1 MTNQTARLLAA
12 MAEYDHHAG
21 RIHHFVKVHGFAC
34 AIAALEGVDGET
46 QFVLET
52 AALVHDIGIRS
63 CLEKFGSSRGSLQEQ
78 EGPAE
83 AEAVLRSVG
92 GYTEQQIDRVKYL
105 VGHHHTYTDIDGIDY
120 QILVEA
126 DFLVNLQESPDRYR
140 AILAAEQRIFYTQS
154 GKRLLHAL
162 FGLESE

>member
-1 MTNQTARLLAA
+1 MTPQTARLLCA
-12 MAEYDHHAG
+12 MAEYDGDAD

-34 AIAALEGVDGET
+34 AIASLEGVDEET

-52 AALVHDIGIRS
+52 AALVHDIGIRN
-63 CLEKFGSSRGSLQEQ
+63 CLEKYGSSRGPLQEQ

-83 AEAVLRSVG
+83 AEAMLRAVG
-92 GYTEQQIDRVKYL
+92 GYTDQQIDRVKYL
-105 VGHHHTYTDIDGIDY
+105 VGHHHTYTNIDGLDY

-126 DFLVNLQESPDRYR
+126 DFLVNLHESADRYR
-140 AILAAEQRIFYTQS
+140 AILAEERIFRTES

-162 FGLESE
+162 FGIE

>member
-1 MTNQTARLLAA
+1 MTPQTARLLCA
-12 MAEYDHHAG
+12 MAEYDGDAD

-34 AIAALEGVDGET
+34 AIASLEGVDEET

-52 AALVHDIGIRS
+52 AALVHDIGIRN
-63 CLEKFGSSRGSLQEQ
+63 CLEKYGSSRGPLQEQ

-83 AEAVLRSVG
+83 AEAMLRAVG
-92 GYTEQQIDRVKYL
+92 GYTDRQIDRVKYL
-105 VGHHHTYTDIDGIDY
+105 VGHHHTYTHIDGLDY

-126 DFLVNLQESPDRYR
+126 DFLVNLHESADRYR
-140 AILAAEQRIFYTQS
+140 AILAEERIFRTES

-162 FGLESE
+162 FGIE

>member
-1 MTNQTARLLAA
+1 MTPQTARLLCA
-12 MAEYDHHAG
+12 MAEYDGDAD

-34 AIAALEGVDGET
+34 AIASLEGVDEET

-52 AALVHDIGIRS
+52 AALVHDIGIRN
-63 CLEKFGSSRGSLQEQ
+63 CLEKYGSSRGPLQEQ

-83 AEAVLRSVG
+83 AEAVLRAVG
-92 GYTEQQIDRVKYL
+92 GYTDRQIERVKYL
-105 VGHHHTYTDIDGIDY
+105 VGHHHTYTNIDGLDY

-126 DFLVNLQESPDRYR
+126 DFLVNLHESADRYR
-140 AILAAEQRIFYTQS
+140 AILAEERIFRTES

-162 FGLESE
+162 FGIE

>member
-1 MTNQTARLLAA
+1 MTPQTARLLCA
-12 MAEYDHHAG
+12 MAEYDGNAD

-34 AIAALEGVDGET
+34 AIVSLEGVDEET

-52 AALVHDIGIRS
+52 AALVHDIGIRN
-63 CLEKFGSSRGSLQEQ
+63 CLEKYGSSRGPLQEQ

-83 AEAVLRSVG
+83 AEAMLRAVG
-92 GYTEQQIDRVKYL
+92 GYRDDVIERVKYL
-105 VGHHHTYTDIDGIDY
+105 VGHHHTYTHIDGLDY

-126 DFLVNLQESPDRYR
+126 DFLVNLHESAHRYR
-140 AILAAEQRIFYTQS
+140 AILAEERIFRTES

-162 FGLESE
+162 FGIE